1 MLPKSTQNNLEND
14 QFERVAFLK
23 TLSKPALNF

>member
-14 QFERVAFLK
+14 QFEHGAFLK
-23 TLSKPALNF
+23 TLSKLALNF